1 MACGGWG
8 VGGDDSAVAVL
19 DMSSSLISGRS
30 RLVGG
35 LTTGGGWEEGE
46 HPHNLPGC

>member
-1 MACGGWG
+1 MVELHGLRRLGGW
-8 VGGDDSAVAVL
+8 GDDSAVAVL

-30 RLVGG
+30 RLIGG

-46 HPHNLPGC
+46 QSP